1 MAGNARVA
9 YNAFVLV
16 INVICFLIAVI
27 AMEGVAWATHRW
39 VMHGPLWVLH
49 KSHHSER
56 TGAFEANDLF
66 AVGFAGIAI
75 AMFWI
80 GAEREWSAITWAA
93 AGVTTYGALY
103 AIVHDGMV
111 HRRWPFRVVP
121 RRGYLKGLVQAHRL
135 HHAVDAR
142 EGAVSFG
149 FLAPQDVRR
158 LSASLKRRREG
169 SDMGPQVRPVGNGQ
183 EPLDAAPQGDQRTA
197 PRQPELH
204 AAGDHHSPL

>member
-1 MAGNARVA
+1 MV
-9 YNAFVLV
+9 V
-16 INVICFLIAVI
+16 INVLCFVIAVI

-49 KSHHSER
+49 RSHHSER
-56 TGAFEANDLF
+56 KGVFEANDLF

-80 GAEREWSAITWAA
+80 GAERGWSVMTWAA

-103 AIVHDGMV
+103 AIVHDGVV
-111 HRRWPFRVVP
+111 HQRWPFRVVA

-135 HHAVDAR
+135 HHAVNGR

-158 LSASLKRRREG
+158 LSATLKQRRTG
-169 SDMGPQVRPVGNGQ
+169 SDMGPQVGPGGNGQ
-183 EPLDAAPQGDQRTA
+183 
-197 PRQPELH
+197 
-204 AAGDHHSPL
+204 